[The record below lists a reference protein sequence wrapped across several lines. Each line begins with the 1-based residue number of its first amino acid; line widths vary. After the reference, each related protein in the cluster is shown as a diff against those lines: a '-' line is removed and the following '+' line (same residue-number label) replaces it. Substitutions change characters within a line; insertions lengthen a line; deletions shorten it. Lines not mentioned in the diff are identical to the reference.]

1 MIAVR
6 VPLSMAAGIMVERD
20 IVRHLFHRS
29 TRAGIVT
36 IVGALFLLSA
46 QRAPLPSA
54 REIVQR
60 HVAAIGGEA
69 AVKAV
74 KSLRRR
80 GKFEITG
87 QNITAEFE
95 ELTARPDKLLLTAD
109 ITGIGHTEEGVAG
122 ALAWTIDPQNGPRVL
137 KDRER
142 DEALAEAD
150 FDSVLHAA
158 NRLKEL
164 TTVGRADFDGHQTF
178 KIKVVLV
185 SGVEQDEY
193 FDVESGLL
201 IGTEARRAT
210 PLGVVPTSAM
220 LRDYKKFGP
229 LLQPTVLVQK
239 ALFIEQVLR
248 ISTVEYDVVPPNA
261 FDPPAPIKALLK

>member
-1 MIAVR
+1 MSRGTDSFPTREWRSSSSGSSGSIQNTSSETWPCTDTGWRGLMIAVR
-6 VPLSMAAGIMVERD
+6 VPLSMAAVMRVERD

-60 HVAAIGGEA
+60 PVAAIGGEA
-69 AVKAV
+69 ARKAV

-109 ITGIGHTEEGVAG
+109 
-122 ALAWTIDPQNGPRVL
+122 
-137 KDRER
+137 
-142 DEALAEAD
+142 
-150 FDSVLHAA
+150 
-158 NRLKEL
+158 
-164 TTVGRADFDGHQTF
+164 
-178 KIKVVLV
+178 
-185 SGVEQDEY
+185 
-193 FDVESGLL
+193 
-201 IGTEARRAT
+201 
-210 PLGVVPTSAM
+210 
-220 LRDYKKFGP
+220 
-229 LLQPTVLVQK
+229 
-239 ALFIEQVLR
+239 
-248 ISTVEYDVVPPNA
+248 
-261 FDPPAPIKALLK
+261 

>member
-1 MIAVR
+1 
-6 VPLSMAAGIMVERD
+6 MAAGIMVERD
-20 IVRHLFHRS
+20 LVQHLFRRS
-29 TRAGIVT
+29 GRHGSVVAIVA
-36 IVGALFLLSA
+36 ALLVLPA

-60 HVAAIGGEA
+60 YVAAIGGET
-69 AVKAV
+69 AVKSV

-95 ELTARPDKLLLTAD
+95 ELAARPDKLLLTAE
-109 ITGIGHTEEGVAG
+109 INGVGHTEEGVVG
-122 ALAWTIDPQNGPRVL
+122 GVAWTLDPQTGPRLL

-142 DEALAEAD
+142 DEAMADAD
-150 FDSVLHAA
+150 FDSVLHAPD
-158 NRLKEL
+158 RVKEL
-164 TTVGRADFDGHQTF
+164 TMIGRAEFDGHQAF
-178 KIKVVLV
+178 KLKVVRM

-193 FDVESGLL
+193 FDVDSGLL
-201 IGTEARRAT
+201 IGSEAKRAT
-210 PLGVVPTSAM
+210 PLGVVPTTAT

-229 LLQPTVLVQK
+229 LLQPTVLMQK

-248 ISTVEYDVVPPNA
+248 VSTVEYDVVPADA
-261 FDPPAPIKALLK
+261 FEPPAPIKALLK